1 MNKELLEKAE
11 ILSKHEYKT
20 TISTE
25 KLSDGRVVYMA
36 KNPELEGCMA
46 QGFTKRE
53 AIRNLEEAR
62 IDYIYD
68 ALEDGETFIDTYPET
83 ISLDQLNM
91 QDTQINIQI
100 KKTLNQPNDI
110 NAIKKEDKIFIFE
123 DCF

>member
-46 QGFTKRE
+46 QGFTKEE

-62 IDYIYD
+62 LEYIYD
-68 ALEDGETFIDTYPET
+68 GLEDGETFIDPYPET

-100 KKTLNQPNDI
+100 KKTLNQPDDI
-110 NAIKKEDKIFIFE
+110 NARKKEDKIFIFE